1 MTLTIGVDVGGT
13 KVLAAVVDPNGTVI
27 AETRR
32 DTPAENVAGT
42 LATIVEVIR
51 ELAAGRTVEAVGIGA
66 AGWIDEQR
74 ATVLFAPNLAWK
86 AEPLR
91 DKVAAEVDLPVVV
104 ENDANVA
111 GWAEY
116 RFGAAESVDNM
127 VLLTVG
133 TGIGGA
139 IVLAGNLVR
148 GAHGIA
154 AELGHVLAVPDGY
167 QCGCGRLGCLEQY
180 ASGRAL
186 VREAK
191 RNAETTPDKAA
202 ELLARAGGDPERI
215 DGPAVTDAARAG
227 DPAALAA
234 FADVGYWLGTGMA
247 DLVQVLDPEM
257 IVVGG
262 GVIEAGELLLG
273 PAREACAA
281 ALPQRS
287 RLPYTQI
294 RAAEMGPHA
303 GVVGASDLARRR

>member
-13 KVLAAVVDPNGTVI
+13 KVLAGVVDPEGKVL

-32 DTPAENVAGT
+32 QTPADDVSGT
-42 LATIVEVIR
+42 LATIIEVIR
-51 ELAAGRTVEAVGIGA
+51 ELTHGREIEAVGIGA
-66 AGWIDEQR
+66 AGWIDEGR
-74 ATVLFAPNLAWK
+74 STVLFAPNLAWK
-86 AEPLR
+86 EEPLR
-91 DKVAAEVDLPVVV
+91 DKVAAEVGLPVVV

-111 GWAEY
+111 GWAEF
-116 RFGAAESVDNM
+116 RFGAAEGADSS

-139 IVLAGNLVR
+139 IVLGGMLIR

-154 AELGHVLAVPDGY
+154 AEFGHTLAVPDGHL
-167 QCGCGRLGCLEQY
+167 CGCGRRGCLEQY

-191 RNAETTPDKAA
+191 RIVVAEPGRAG

-215 DGPAVTDAARAG
+215 DGPTVTSAAQAG
-227 DPAALAA
+227 DPAAQDA
-234 FADVGYWLGTGMA
+234 FKEVGRWLGIGMA

-262 GVIEAGELLLG
+262 GVIEAGELLLA
-273 PAREACAA
+273 PARVACAE
-281 ALPQRS
+281 ALAQRS
-287 RLPYTQI
+287 RLRFAEI
-294 RAAEMGPHA
+294 RAAEMGAHA
-303 GVVGASDLARRR
+303 GVVGAGDLARRR